1 MGYVLMSGG
10 GNSADL
16 DAITAA
22 KGDVR
27 AGKVIV
33 NQDGEPVTGILTDR
47 GAWSYTGLAG
57 GATVKIPVGIHN
69 GNGTVTAIAPDSLES
84 QTPGTATSAKILD
97 GETAWVKGKQ
107 LIGSMPN
114 KKAWS
119 NTGVKAGAV
128 VTIPEGYHNG
138 LGKIKTDSLE
148 SQTPGTATAPKILTG
163 ETAWVEGEQ
172 ITGTMPDQT
181 NKDSLGGINSN
192 YPNVAIHKGTQPQF
206 TQPTATGAERMF
218 ALRPDRGYWNGDT
231 YVAVPVQSKSVTPTT
246 AQQVISADSG
256 GVLEKVVVGAIPN
269 QKNYGYGG
277 FGQGDDYYAI
287 NALPEGYY
295 RKMTGGN
302 WEPEARILKSTLRY
316 ALGITADKIKKGA
329 VIAGITGTWEGYV
342 AGSGDIYN
350 RGALDSSAGFAVVGE
365 VSSGVGTLGY
375 QTTYMLL
382 TKYYGIMLYTG
393 KKYECT
399 GYSKLNFTVSSD
411 SSKDDVYWYALLFTG
426 DAKAGSTYADGIL
439 KKTKVGSTKS
449 VTEQTF
455 SVDISDIK
463 TACHIG
469 IIMDSATTGPGYEK
483 GRVFKIWLS

>member
-1 MGYVLMSGG
+1 MALKTDYKDAAWSGDRLYKITDA
-10 GNSADL
+10 GNGKSTIDDVTSYTVSGDNFGAKDINATNKAVNSL
-16 DAITAA
+16 TDDMATLKKSVSDGKTLVAAAITA
-22 KGDVR
+22 K
-27 AGKVIV
+27 KV
-33 NQDGEPVTGILTDR
+33 
-47 GAWSYTGLAG
+47 A
-57 GATVKIPVGIHN
+57 ATVSDSFETLAKKIGQIVLGS
-69 GNGTVTAIAPDSLES
+69 GNATASDVL
-84 QTPGTATSAKILD
+84 
-97 GETAWVKGKQ
+97 KGKTFTNS
-107 LIGSMPN
+107 G
-114 KKAWS
+114 
-119 NTGVKAGAV
+119 GV
-128 VTIPEGYHNG
+128 E
-138 LGKIKTDSLE
+138 L
-148 SQTPGTATAPKILTG
+148 
-163 ETAWVEGEQ
+163 
-172 ITGTMPDQT
+172 TGTMPDHST
-181 NKDSLGGINSN
+181 KDSLGGINSN
-192 YPNVAIHKGTQPQF
+192 YPNVPIHKGTYGQF
-206 TQPTATGAERMF
+206 CTPTESSERLF

-231 YVAVPVQSKSVTPTT
+231 YVAAPATTKTVTPSTT
-246 AQQVISADSG
+246 QQTAYPDSG

-277 FGQGDDYYAI
+277 FGQGDDYYSI

-295 RKMTGGN
+295 RKMSGGN

-342 AGSGDIYN
+342 AGNGEIYN

-399 GYSKLNFTVSSD
+399 GYSKLNFTVSAD
-411 SSKDDVYWYALLFTG
+411 SSRDDVDWYAVLFTG

-439 KKTKVGSTKS
+439 KKVNVGYTKS
-449 VTEQTF
+449 VSEQTF

-469 IIMDSATTGPGYEK
+469 IIMDSAVSGPGYEK

>member
-1 MGYVLMSGG
+1 MALKTDFKNDIFEGNRKYKISTDASGQSEIVEVTDFTQEG
-10 GNSADL
+10 DTFGADEINTTNKAVNDLL
-16 DAITAA
+16 DKMTTLGKSVSDGKTLVAAAITA
-22 KGDVR
+22 K
-27 AGKVIV
+27 KV
-33 NQDGEPVTGILTDR
+33 
-47 GAWSYTGLAG
+47 A
-57 GATVKIPVGIHN
+57 ATVSDSFETLAEKIGQIVLGS
-69 GNGTVTAIAPDSLES
+69 GNATASDVL
-84 QTPGTATSAKILD
+84 
-97 GETAWVKGKQ
+97 KGKTFTNS
-107 LIGSMPN
+107 G
-114 KKAWS
+114 
-119 NTGVKAGAV
+119 GV
-128 VTIPEGYHNG
+128 E
-138 LGKIKTDSLE
+138 L
-148 SQTPGTATAPKILTG
+148 
-163 ETAWVEGEQ
+163 
-172 ITGTMPDQT
+172 TGTMPDHST
-181 NKDSLGGINSN
+181 KDSLGGINSN
-192 YPNVAIHKGTQPQF
+192 YPNVPIHKGTYGQF
-206 TQPTATGAERMF
+206 CTPTESSERLF
-218 ALRPDRGYWNGDT
+218 AVRPDKGYWNGDT
-231 YVAVPVQSKSVTPTT
+231 YVGAPATTKTVTPST
-246 AQQVISADSG
+246 AQQTAYPDSG

-277 FGQGDDYYAI
+277 FGQGDDYYSI

-342 AGSGDIYN
+342 AGNGEIYN

-399 GYSKLNFTVSSD
+399 GYSKLNFTVSAD
-411 SSKDDVYWYALLFTG
+411 SSRDDVDWYAVLFTG

-439 KKTKVGSTKS
+439 KKVNVGYTKS
-449 VTEQTF
+449 VSEQTF

>member
-1 MGYVLMSGG
+1 MALKTDFKNDIFEGNRKYKISTDASGQSEIVEVTDFTQEG
-10 GNSADL
+10 DTFGADEINTTNKAVNDLL
-16 DAITAA
+16 DKMTTLGKSVSDGKTLVAAAITA
-22 KGDVR
+22 K
-27 AGKVIV
+27 KV
-33 NQDGEPVTGILTDR
+33 
-47 GAWSYTGLAG
+47 A
-57 GATVKIPVGIHN
+57 ATVSDSFETLAKKIGQIVLGS
-69 GNGTVTAIAPDSLES
+69 GNATASDVL
-84 QTPGTATSAKILD
+84 
-97 GETAWVKGKQ
+97 KGKTFTNS
-107 LIGSMPN
+107 G
-114 KKAWS
+114 
-119 NTGVKAGAV
+119 GV
-128 VTIPEGYHNG
+128 E
-138 LGKIKTDSLE
+138 L
-148 SQTPGTATAPKILTG
+148 
-163 ETAWVEGEQ
+163 
-172 ITGTMPDQT
+172 TGTMPDHST
-181 NKDSLGGINSN
+181 KDSLGGINSN
-192 YPNVAIHKGTQPQF
+192 YPNVPIHKGTYGQF
-206 TQPTATGAERMF
+206 CTPTESSERLF
-218 ALRPDRGYWNGDT
+218 AVRPDKGYWNGDT
-231 YVAVPVQSKSVTPTT
+231 YVGAPATTKTITPST
-246 AQQVISADSG
+246 AQQTAYPDSG

-277 FGQGDDYYAI
+277 FGQGDDYYSI

-342 AGSGDIYN
+342 AGNGEIYN

-411 SSKDDVYWYALLFTG
+411 SSRDDVSWYAVLFTG

-439 KKTKVGSTKS
+439 KKVNVGYTKS
-449 VTEQTF
+449 VSEQTF

-469 IIMDSATTGPGYEK
+469 IIMDSATSGPGYEK

>member
-1 MGYVLMSGG
+1 MALKTDFKNDIFEGNRKYKISTDASGQSEIVEVTDFTQEG
-10 GNSADL
+10 DTFGADEINTTNKAVNDLL
-16 DAITAA
+16 DKMTTLGKSVSDGKTLVAAAITA
-22 KGDVR
+22 K
-27 AGKVIV
+27 KV
-33 NQDGEPVTGILTDR
+33 
-47 GAWSYTGLAG
+47 A
-57 GATVKIPVGIHN
+57 ATVSDSFETLAKKIGQIVLGS
-69 GNGTVTAIAPDSLES
+69 GNATASDVL
-84 QTPGTATSAKILD
+84 
-97 GETAWVKGKQ
+97 KGKTFTNS
-107 LIGSMPN
+107 G
-114 KKAWS
+114 
-119 NTGVKAGAV
+119 GV
-128 VTIPEGYHNG
+128 E
-138 LGKIKTDSLE
+138 L
-148 SQTPGTATAPKILTG
+148 
-163 ETAWVEGEQ
+163 
-172 ITGTMPDQT
+172 TGTMPDHST
-181 NKDSLGGINSN
+181 KDSLGGINSN
-192 YPNVAIHKGTQPQF
+192 YPNVPIHKGTYGQF
-206 TQPTATGAERMF
+206 CTPTESSERLF

-231 YVAVPVQSKSVTPTT
+231 YVAAPATTKTVTPST
-246 AQQVISADSG
+246 AQQTAYPDSG

-277 FGQGDDYYAI
+277 FGQGDDYYSI

-342 AGSGDIYN
+342 AGSGDLYN

-411 SSKDDVYWYALLFTG
+411 SSRDDVSWYAVLFTG

-439 KKTKVGSTKS
+439 KKVNVGYTNS

-469 IIMDSATTGPGYEK
+469 IIMDSAASGPGYEK

>member
-1 MGYVLMSGG
+1 MALKTDYKDAAWSGDRLYKITDAG
-10 GNSADL
+10 NGKSTIEDVTSYTVSGNSFGAKDINATNKAVNGL
-16 DAITAA
+16 TDDMATLKKSVSDGKTLVAAAITA
-22 KGDVR
+22 K
-27 AGKVIV
+27 KV
-33 NQDGEPVTGILTDR
+33 
-47 GAWSYTGLAG
+47 A
-57 GATVKIPVGIHN
+57 ATVSDSFETLAKKIGQIVLGS
-69 GNGTVTAIAPDSLES
+69 GNATVSDVL
-84 QTPGTATSAKILD
+84 
-97 GETAWVKGKQ
+97 KGKTFTNS
-107 LIGSMPN
+107 G
-114 KKAWS
+114 
-119 NTGVKAGAV
+119 GV
-128 VTIPEGYHNG
+128 E
-138 LGKIKTDSLE
+138 L
-148 SQTPGTATAPKILTG
+148 
-163 ETAWVEGEQ
+163 
-172 ITGTMPDQT
+172 TGTMPDHST
-181 NKDSLGGINSN
+181 KDSLGGINSN
-192 YPNVAIHKGTQPQF
+192 YPNVPIHKGTYGQF
-206 TQPTATGAERMF
+206 CTPTESSERLF
-218 ALRPDRGYWNGDT
+218 AIRPDKGYWNGDT
-231 YVAVPVQSKSVTPTT
+231 YVAALATTKTVTPST
-246 AQQVISADSG
+246 AQQTAYPDSG

-277 FGQGDDYYAI
+277 FGQGDDYYSI

-342 AGSGDIYN
+342 AGSGDLYN

-411 SSKDDVYWYALLFTG
+411 SSRDDVSWYAVLFTG

-439 KKTKVGSTKS
+439 KKVGVGYTKS
-449 VTEQTF
+449 VSEQTF

-469 IIMDSATTGPGYEK
+469 IIMDSAASGPGYEK

>member
-1 MGYVLMSGG
+1 MALKTDYKDAAWSGDRLYKITDA
-10 GNSADL
+10 GNGKSTIDDVTSYTVSGDNFGAKDINATNKAVNSL
-16 DAITAA
+16 TDDMATLKKSVSDGKTLVAAAITA
-22 KGDVR
+22 K
-27 AGKVIV
+27 KV
-33 NQDGEPVTGILTDR
+33 
-47 GAWSYTGLAG
+47 A
-57 GATVKIPVGIHN
+57 ATVSDSFETLAKKIGQIVLGS
-69 GNGTVTAIAPDSLES
+69 GNATASDVL
-84 QTPGTATSAKILD
+84 
-97 GETAWVKGKQ
+97 KGKTFTNS
-107 LIGSMPN
+107 G
-114 KKAWS
+114 
-119 NTGVKAGAV
+119 GV
-128 VTIPEGYHNG
+128 E
-138 LGKIKTDSLE
+138 L
-148 SQTPGTATAPKILTG
+148 
-163 ETAWVEGEQ
+163 
-172 ITGTMPDQT
+172 TGTMPDHST
-181 NKDSLGGINSN
+181 KDSLGGINSN
-192 YPNVAIHKGTQPQF
+192 YPNVPIHKGTYGQF
-206 TQPTATGAERMF
+206 CTPTESSERLF

-231 YVAVPVQSKSVTPTT
+231 YVAAPATTKTVTPSTT
-246 AQQVISADSG
+246 QQTAYPDSG

-277 FGQGDDYYAI
+277 FGQGDGYYSI

-295 RKMTGGN
+295 RKMSGGN
-302 WEPEARILKSTLRY
+302 WEPEARISKDTLRS

-342 AGSGDIYN
+342 AGNGEIYN

-399 GYSKLNFTVSSD
+399 GYSKLNFTVSAD
-411 SSKDDVYWYALLFTG
+411 SSRDDVDWYAVLFTG

-439 KKTKVGSTKS
+439 KKVNVGYTKS
-449 VTEQTF
+449 VSEQTF

-469 IIMDSATTGPGYEK
+469 IIMDSATSGPGYEK